1 MTGTVQWGILFS
13 QGDWN
18 NWDNW
23 LKSPQGL
30 IFYLVLLMMI
40 GLVPILVVLRR
51 RLRTHKLARFAAVLI
66 WLGLGSLPVVLA
78 ALFGGALIHLQDVA
92 WGFFLSTGV
101 TYILGSAVPLFVG
114 TVVLAV
120 PKSKAR
126 GSSPPRGYQFKPH
139 EKVRILSNRFR
150 EKGAPF
156 GSIGYVIEKWADN
169 LWEVEVSRVDGTA
182 IARFVVRPEDIE
194 LAGG

>member
-1 MTGTVQWGILFS
+1 MSEPRG
-13 QGDWN
+13 
-18 NWDNW
+18 
-23 LKSPQGL
+23 
-30 IFYLVLLMMI
+30 
-40 GLVPILVVLRR
+40 
-51 RLRTHKLARFAAVLI
+51 RFAVQKLCPEPRSDSRKRSRDPLEETPRRSRKKTAD
-66 WLGLGSLPVVLA
+66 GLGWRPSHLHWPFITVCTYSAASGAGGGIYLIAFGPVIAGIVRIIR
-78 ALFGGALIHLQDVA
+78 ALE
-92 WGFFLSTGV
+92 
-101 TYILGSAVPLFVG
+101 
-114 TVVLAV
+114 V
-120 PKSKAR
+120 PKSNAT
-126 GSSPPRGYQFKPH
+126 GSAPPRGYQFKPH